1 MCSDGPATQL
11 KIVPGVTG
19 LKVQALDLQYQHHL
33 GSAGNT
39 NTWASPRTE
48 RIRNSG
54 AEARLAVLRPTLA
67 VALIPVQ
74 VGDPLTCGWRPRL
87 PSTPLSKGEKGRS
100 PNERALQSR
109 PGTAVSGPLRILFL
123 LMIRMELQ
131 MAH

>member
-54 AEARLAVLRPTLA
+54 AEARLAVLQPTLA

-74 VGDPLTCGWRPRL
+74 VGDPLTCGWRSSASLHAPVQ
-87 PSTPLSKGEKGRS
+87 GRGGS
-100 PNERALQSR
+100 V
-109 PGTAVSGPLRILFL
+109 T
-123 LMIRMELQ
+123 
-131 MAH
+131 